1 MKEIICICG
10 AGLITILAASG
21 LKKNSPGISIL
32 IAVSGGILIIVA
44 VLPRLT
50 VLITEL
56 NELSEISGIN
66 PDYISVLVK
75 TILICI
81 AGKFTGD
88 FCRDNG
94 YSSLA
99 GKIELAA
106 QAAILVMSLPVYES
120 IISVATSLLTG

>member
-50 VLITEL
+50 VLYFSFSKNNSYL
-56 NELSEISGIN
+56 
-66 PDYISVLVK
+66 
-75 TILICI
+75 
-81 AGKFTGD
+81 
-88 FCRDNG
+88 
-94 YSSLA
+94 YSW
-99 GKIELAA
+99 KIHR
-106 QAAILVMSLPVYES
+106 
-120 IISVATSLLTG
+120 